1 MRTIIKD
8 VYMMVVIV
16 VDMIALTVNAF
27 MKKFVPLEVSVASL
41 VEFCESTGST
51 YIFDTR
57 SIKKIIW
64 FLLAFTHTVE
74 NWEHSFHR
82 LSANGSFHGL
92 FG

>member
-1 MRTIIKD
+1 MEYAIVRTIIKD

-51 YIFDTR
+51 YFFEKR

-64 FLLAFTHTVE
+64 FLLAFTYTVE
-74 NWEHSFHR
+74 NWEPR
-82 LSANGSFHGL
+82 
-92 FG
+92 

>member
-27 MKKFVPLEVSVASL
+27 MKKFVPLEVSLTSL

-51 YIFDTR
+51 YIFDKR
-57 SIKKIIW
+57 SIKNKQKIIW
-64 FLLAFTHTVE
+64 FLLAFTHTAE
-74 NWEHSFHR
+74 NWEPC
-82 LSANGSFHGL
+82 
-92 FG
+92 